1 MVNAMNARGLR
12 RAVLFDWDGT
22 LVDSAEASFR
32 SYVRAFEAFGIPFD
46 RGRFAATYSP
56 NWHNTYL
63 AVGLPRDRWDAADA
77 LWREAYATHANR
89 LVAGAAA
96 ALERLRSEGI
106 AQAVVTS
113 GERERVSRELA
124 QLGVAGF
131 FDATV
136 FSEDARRRKPH
147 PEALRLG
154 LARLGVAAAHAA
166 YVGDSPEDVE
176 MARAAGVYS
185 VGIPGGFPNHDALAA
200 AAPDLLA
207 TDLEGAVRGLLARGR

>member
-1 MVNAMNARGLR
+1 MVNTMNVQGVR

-46 RGRFAATYSP
+46 RARFAATYSP

-63 AVGLPRDRWDAADA
+63 ALGLPRERWDAADA

-89 LVAGAAA
+89 LVAGVPD

-131 FDATV
+131 FAATV

-147 PEALRLG
+147 PEALLLG
-154 LARLGVAAAHAA
+154 IARLGVAAEHAA

-200 AAPDLLA
+200 ADPDLLA
-207 TDLEGAVRGLLARGR
+207 TDLEEAVRGLLARV